1 MLQSP
6 REVEVVAILTV
17 RSLREGRRG
26 QGRCRK
32 DVGAGCNLNEGE
44 GEGGAETSKKN
55 LTPGQRSQLGHFLS
69 DTFAVVTGK
78 VAASIPI

>member
-17 RSLREGRRG
+17 
-26 QGRCRK
+26 RCRK